1 MAEAGLAYRDT
12 LGAAGSI
19 DGILGC
25 LGYVLPAD
33 AELARSARPLSTAR
47 QPARPGTA
55 PAGRRVEEAPPPLSR
70 KKAIAARCAL
80 CVCCSPR
87 DLSFFCRRPR
97 AEPRTHRAED
107 IRLER
112 KAVAEVQ
119 QAEQEAKFKQ
129 AKVKQAEAHRL
140 TAIERTVVRR
150 RPTRHPHP
158 SIL

>member
-1 MAEAGLAYRDT
+1 MYPT
-12 LGAAGSI
+12 
-19 DGILGC
+19 
-25 LGYVLPAD
+25 
-33 AELARSARPLSTAR
+33 
-47 QPARPGTA
+47 Q
-55 PAGRRVEEAPPPLSR
+55 PPPS
-70 KKAIAARCAL
+70 
-80 CVCCSPR
+80 
-87 DLSFFCRRPR
+87 RPR